1 MKVVI
6 SPSKHKNK
14 KYDATFSDGS
24 VVSFG
29 AAGYSDFT
37 QHKDEARKQ
46 NYIKRHQANEDWTNV
61 KTPGFLS
68 RFILWNKPTIEASI
82 RDLNA
87 RYKTVRFTL
96 K

>member
-1 MKVVI
+1 MQVVV

-37 QHKDEARKQ
+37 QRKDEARKA

-68 RFILWNKPTIEASI
+68 RFILWNKPTIEESI

>member
-1 MKVVI
+1 MQVII

-14 KYDATFSDGS
+14 KFDATFSDG
-24 VVSFG
+24 VTVSFG

-37 QHKDEARKQ
+37 QHKDEARKA
-46 NYIKRHQANEDWTNV
+46 NYIKRHQVNEDWSNV
-61 KTPGFLS
+61 KTAGFLS

-87 RYKTVRFTL
+87 RYNNIKFKL

>member
-1 MKVVI
+1 MQVVI
-6 SPSKHKNK
+6 SPSKYKNK

-46 NYIKRHQANEDWTNV
+46 NYIKRHQVNEDWTNI

>member
-1 MKVVI
+1 MQVVI
-6 SPSKHKNK
+6 SPSKHKTK

-37 QHKDEARKQ
+37 QHKDEARKA
-46 NYIKRHQANEDWTNV
+46 NYIKRHQANEDWNNV

-68 RFILWNKPTIEASI
+68 RFILWNKPTIQASI
-82 RDLNA
+82 RDINDK
-87 RYKTVRFTL
+87 YKNVKFKL

>member
-1 MKVVI
+1 MQVII

-14 KYDATFSDGS
+14 KLDARFSDGTI
-24 VVSFG
+24 VSFG

-37 QHKDEARKQ
+37 IHKDEARKD
-46 NYIKRHQANEDWTNV
+46 NYIKRHQTNEDWTNV
-61 KTPGFLS
+61 KTAGFLS

-82 RDLNA
+82 RDLNT
-87 RYKTVRFTL
+87 RYNNIKFKL

>member
-1 MKVVI
+1 MQAII

-14 KYDATFSDGS
+14 KFDATFSNG
-24 VVSFG
+24 VTVSFG

-37 QHKDEARKQ
+37 QHKDEARKA
-46 NYIKRHQANEDWTNV
+46 NYIKRHQVNEDWTDV
-61 KTPGFLS
+61 TTPGFLS
-68 RFILWNKPTIEASI
+68 RFILWNKPTIAASI

-87 RYKTVRFTL
+87 RYNDIKFKL

>member
-1 MKVVI
+1 MQVMI

-14 KYDATFSDGS
+14 KYDATFSDG
-24 VVSFG
+24 VTVSFG

-37 QHKDEARKQ
+37 IHKDEARKD

-68 RFILWNKPTIEASI
+68 RFILWNKPTIVASI
-82 RDLNA
+82 RDLNT
-87 RYKTVRFTL
+87 RYNNIKNKL

>member
-87 RYKTVRFTL
+87 RYKTLRFTL

>member
-1 MKVVI
+1 MQVVI

-14 KYDATFSDGS
+14 KYDAAFSDGS

-46 NYIKRHQANEDWTNV
+46 NYIKRHQANEDWSNI

-68 RFILWNKPTIEASI
+68 RFILRNKPTIEASI